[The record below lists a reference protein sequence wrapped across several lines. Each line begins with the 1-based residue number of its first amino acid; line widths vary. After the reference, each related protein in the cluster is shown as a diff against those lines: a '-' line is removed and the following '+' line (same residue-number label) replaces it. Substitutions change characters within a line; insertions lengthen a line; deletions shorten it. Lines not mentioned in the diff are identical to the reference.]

1 MSMFNKQKNRTSKM
15 TNRAGGDAFAQ
26 TPKMELA
33 SILLTS
39 FAQDQY
45 YRSANDTF
53 KELIALL
60 AKVDA
65 KFAAKAAI
73 YARNEFGMRSI
84 THVLAAEISAYVSG
98 QPWAKDF
105 YKAIV
110 RRPDDMMEIMA
121 YYYAK
126 GGKTLPNAMK
136 KGFANAFDKF
146 DAYQLAKYRGAQKA
160 VKLVDVV
167 NLVHPK
173 GTGRNATALKELV
186 ADTLKSTETWE
197 AKLTQA
203 GQTAKTDADKAER
216 KAAAWAELIGE
227 GKLGYFALLRNLR
240 NIAEQAPELMDKVCK
255 MLTDERRIKK
265 SLVLP
270 FRYLTALDV
279 IKGTNVTGKRAI
291 TKALNDALE
300 IALSNVPKFDG
311 RTLIVLDDSG
321 SMTWSK
327 SSTFGKGQKS
337 PMEIGSIFAA
347 ILYKS
352 NDADLMR
359 FSDNASY
366 LSPYH
371 GDAAMTIADRL
382 IKSAKSGGTNFNSIF
397 QTAKGVYDRI
407 IILSDMQ
414 GWIGGGAPSKTFAA
428 YKKRTGANPFIY
440 SFDLQG
446 YGSMQFPANNVF
458 CLAGFSDKVLNI
470 MQLLETDRRAL
481 ISEIEKVRL

>member
-1 MSMFNKQKNRTSKM
+1 MSLFNKLKNRAKRI
-15 TNRAGGDAFAQ
+15 TNRAGGEAFAQ

-33 SILLTS
+33 SMLLTS

-45 YRSANDTF
+45 YRSAGATF
-53 KELIALL
+53 KELNALL
-60 AKVDA
+60 PKVDA

-73 YARNEFGMRSI
+73 YARHEFGMRSI

-173 GTGRNATALKELV
+173 GTDRNATALKELV
-186 ADTLKSTETWE
+186 ADTLKSTGTWE

-216 KAAAWAELIGE
+216 KAAAWTELIGE

-240 NIAEQAPELMDKVCK
+240 NISEQAPELTDQVCT

-270 FRYLTALDV
+270 FRYLTALDA
-279 IKGTNVTGKRAI
+279 IKETNVTGKRAI

-311 RTLIVLDDSG
+311 RTLVVLDDSG
-321 SMTWSK
+321 SMT
-327 SSTFGKGQKS
+327 STYRKGQKS

-352 NDADLMR
+352 NNADLMR

-366 LSPYH
+366 LNPYH
-371 GDAAMTIADRL
+371 GDAAMSIANHL
-382 IKSAKSGGTNFNSIF
+382 IKSANSGGTNFHSIF
-397 QTAKGVYDRI
+397 ETAKRAYDRI

-414 GWIGGGAPSKTFAA
+414 GWIGHYAPTKSFSA

-458 CLAGFSDKVLNI
+458 CLAGFSDKVLDI
-470 MQLLETDRRAL
+470 MQLLETDRQAL
-481 ISEIEKVRL
+481 ISEIEKVEL